1 MYRIEMKK
9 SRKNGH
15 MKKRNK
21 RRRKKRQHQQKKYSK
36 ISFYSHFSGSMTE
49 WSKTHRNHRKEKQKC
64 VQNRYILRY
73 YYRIMRGHACTFER
87 TIFFLVSPAPP
98 LFSFF
103 VLRVILRKVSYF
115 HKNRSFF
122 FSHFIYC
129 YSCICSS
136 VPSKC
141 RYVNRRRG
149 KMKKK
154 QKKRRKYGNKS
165 RNLFDFSL
173 CGAWIGYVRLA
184 LFNSILQN
192 INAIRYLFIFFLC
205 CVESRE
211 RKIQL
216 NIFFSLVCC
225 YYYSLLC
232 CALVLFII
240 FFC

>member
-154 QKKRRKYGNKS
+154 QKREENMET
-165 RNLFDFSL
+165 NLVTFSIFL
-173 CGAWIGYVRLA
+173 CAVPGLVMCVWLS
-184 LFNSILQN
+184 SIQSYK
-192 INAIRYLFIFFLC
+192 ISMQSDIYLYFFLC
-205 CVESRE
+205 CVELRE

-216 NIFFSLVCC
+216 NIFFR
-225 YYYSLLC
+225 
-232 CALVLFII
+232 
-240 FFC
+240 